1 MTKNIPYVKQFND
14 LGECTNPI
22 TKNNPY
28 LHQFPSEF
36 TKKQERKYIIV
47 YHSSLGWNK
56 ILKSKY
62 FNDVRFYTIQKNPL
76 KGE

>member
-1 MTKNIPYVKQFND
+1 MNKNQPYVKQYDNTGK
-14 LGECTNPI
+14 LLNPI

-36 TKKQERKYIIV
+36 KKRQEEKYIIV
-47 YHSSLGWNK
+47 YHESLGWNK
-56 ILKSKY
+56 ILVSKY
-62 FNDVRFYTIQKNPL
+62 KFDTRFYTKSKTDF